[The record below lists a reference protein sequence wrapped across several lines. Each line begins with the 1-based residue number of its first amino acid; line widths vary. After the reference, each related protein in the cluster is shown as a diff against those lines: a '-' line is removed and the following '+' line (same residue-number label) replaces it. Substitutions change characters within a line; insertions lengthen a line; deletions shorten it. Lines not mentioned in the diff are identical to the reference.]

1 MNSSFARV
9 ARHAGVAAVA
19 ALLFGVVLVAAAD
32 GAGSVTDTATS
43 SGRIDA
49 VGVAVTGSTN
59 PALDAGRTRLDAT
72 VTRGVAD
79 PATSTRGVVLRGGAE
94 RPHVRVALVAT
105 AAALAALLAALAELG
120 LAAMAGAG
128 RVRRIGVAPLGARA
142 PPARLAA

>member
-1 MNSSFARV
+1 MNLSFVRA

-32 GAGSVTDTATS
+32 GARAETDTATG

-49 VGVAVTGSTN
+49 AVAVTGSTN
-59 PALDAGRTRLDAT
+59 PTRDAGRPRLDAT
-72 VTRGVAD
+72 VTRGVAH
-79 PATSTRGVVLRGGAE
+79 PATGTRGAALRGGAE

-128 RVRRIGVAPLGARA
+128 RMRCFGAALLGARA
-142 PPARLAA
+142 PPARPAA